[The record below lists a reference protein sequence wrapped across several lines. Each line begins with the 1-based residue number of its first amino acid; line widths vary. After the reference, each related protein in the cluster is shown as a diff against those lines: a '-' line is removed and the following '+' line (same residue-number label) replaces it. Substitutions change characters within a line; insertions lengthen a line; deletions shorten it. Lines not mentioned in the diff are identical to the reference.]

1 MFCYSAHAQR
11 RVYSMSVSHS
21 QMMKISKVPVI
32 ITDGGIWED
41 YVISSVDADQTA
53 SSPEA
58 YFHRQDIVEVY
69 IVIRGLF
76 VLYGTGEFPLDG
88 PA

>member
-21 QMMKISKVPVI
+21 QMMKLSKAPVI
-32 ITDGGIWED
+32 ITDGGIWKD
-41 YVISSVDADQTA
+41 HVISSADEDQTA

-58 YFHRQDIVEVY
+58 YFHRQDIVDVD

-76 VLYGTGEFPLDG
+76 VLYVTGKFP